1 MIEGCILILNRVWMN
16 KEQKIIL
23 IKKKKQEKAF
33 FLITD
38 KEEGELFDLA
48 HAKFWLLCF
57 QNNQ

>member
-1 MIEGCILILNRVWMN
+1 MN

-23 IKKKKQEKAF
+23 IKKKKEKAF

-48 HAKFWLLCF
+48 HAKF
-57 QNNQ
+57 